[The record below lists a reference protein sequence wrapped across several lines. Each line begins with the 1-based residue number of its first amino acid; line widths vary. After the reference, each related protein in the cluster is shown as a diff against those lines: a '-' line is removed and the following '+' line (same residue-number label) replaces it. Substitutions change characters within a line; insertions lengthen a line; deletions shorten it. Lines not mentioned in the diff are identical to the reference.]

1 MVIRDNNVVIPYYSL
16 FVDIRDT
23 YPISFICEQGCRK
36 KKSENSSEWDKI
48 KKYGDEINDKTRSN
62 KKK

>member
-1 MVIRDNNVVIPYYSL
+1 MSLSLIIPCLLIFVILILFPL
-16 FVDIRDT
+16 FVSRDA
-23 YPISFICEQGCRK
+23 E